1 MINKRKQS
9 TFSQL
14 YHSKLFVYII
24 SATLLFM
31 VVGFVNG
38 VLRDYNV
45 NQEIKQYER
54 EVATLQKKRLESME
68 ILEYV
73 SSDAFVEEKARTELQ
88 MKKSKERVVY
98 VHRGDTQGDVVVEKE
113 YTAKQ
118 ARVLQEVANPTKWW
132 YYFTHKEL

>member
-1 MINKRKQS
+1 
-9 TFSQL
+9 
-14 YHSKLFVYII
+14 
-24 SATLLFM
+24 M

-98 VHRGDTQGDVVVEKE
+98 VQRGCTQGDVVV
-113 YTAKQ
+113 
-118 ARVLQEVANPTKWW
+118 
-132 YYFTHKEL
+132 

>member
-1 MINKRKQS
+1 
-9 TFSQL
+9 
-14 YHSKLFVYII
+14 
-24 SATLLFM
+24 M

-54 EVATLQKKRLESME
+54 EAATLQKKRLESME

-73 SSDAFVEEKARTELQ
+73 SSNAFVEEKARAELQ

-98 VHRGDTQGDVVVEKE
+98 VHRGGTGGDMLVEKE
-113 YTAKQ
+113 NNAKQ
-118 ARVLQEVANPTKWW
+118 AKVLQDVANPTKWW

>member
-88 MKKSKERVVY
+88 MK
-98 VHRGDTQGDVVVEKE
+98 
-113 YTAKQ
+113 
-118 ARVLQEVANPTKWW
+118 LQD
-132 YYFTHKEL
+132 

>member
-1 MINKRKQS
+1 M
-9 TFSQL
+9 
-14 YHSKLFVYII
+14 YI
-24 SATLLFM
+24 SFLQHCCLWLL
-31 VVGFVNG
+31 GLNG

-98 VHRGDTQGDVVVEKE
+98 VHRGGTQGDVVVEKE